1 MIPPI
6 YLPPHL
12 TFTEVMGLD
21 PFPPDVMPIFQD
33 SLSRY
38 RMCFTSTQDGEMDYV
53 AVATAG
59 ALEEPLLTEEKQSG
73 KCLQID
79 GLTD

>member
-1 MIPPI
+1 MIAPI

-21 PFPPDVMPIFQD
+21 PFPSDVMPIFQD

-38 RMCFTSTQDGEMDYV
+38 GICFASTQDGKMDYV
-53 AVATAG
+53 AVATADT
-59 ALEEPLLTEEKQSG
+59 LEESLLTQEK
-73 KCLQID
+73 
-79 GLTD
+79 